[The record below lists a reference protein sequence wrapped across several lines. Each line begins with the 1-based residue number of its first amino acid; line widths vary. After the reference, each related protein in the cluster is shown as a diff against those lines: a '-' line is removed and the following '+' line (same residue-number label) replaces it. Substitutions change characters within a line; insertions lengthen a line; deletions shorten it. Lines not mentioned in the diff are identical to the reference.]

1 MRNTIL
7 ISSQTQLFEEKP
19 NGQSSTTNNDQNH
32 NSRDRDAL
40 HFKVKRNQNES
51 IVAESFLHCF
61 RNRTWMFVSD
71 MIATRWRS
79 LWEGVLFFWKIDLI
93 FNFVIFLCLK
103 FSW

>member
-1 MRNTIL
+1 MANPQPQAMIKITIL
-7 ISSQTQLFEEKP
+7 EIGMLSISKS
-19 NGQSSTTNNDQNH
+19 
-32 NSRDRDAL
+32 
-40 HFKVKRNQNES
+40 RNQNES

-61 RNRTWMFVSD
+61 RNKTWMFVSD
-71 MIATRWRS
+71 MIARGWRS